1 MILGSASAVP
11 PAGYGTMMRMV
22 ALGYVATSSAAADE
36 TAEIVKINLARHLAA
51 ARAAAGEPKLEN
63 DRAIMV
69 FWH

>member
-22 ALGYVATSSAAADE
+22 ALGYVATSSAAAGE
-36 TAEIVKINLARHLAA
+36 TAEIVKINARYLAA
-51 ARAAAGEPKLEN
+51 ATTDLRLEN

-69 FWH
+69 F

>member
-22 ALGYVATSSAAADE
+22 APGYVARSSAAAGE
-36 TAEIVKINLARHLAA
+36 TAEILKINARYLAG
-51 ARAAAGEPKLEN
+51 ARADVSLAS

-69 FWH
+69 SWH

>member
-22 ALGYVATSSAAADE
+22 ALGYVATSSAAAGE
-36 TAEIVKINLARHLAA
+36 TAEILKIKVARYLAA
-51 ARAAAGEPKLEN
+51 ATAAAGDPILEN

-69 FWH
+69 FWR